1 MPLQV
6 LGNNFLIRQGVDL
19 IRRLVVIENQLLLEE
34 LDRLRSLFV
43 LLEAQDCWMLTP
55 PHEWQFSRKRV
66 LDLDHHGEEE
76 TFLPVTTLAPHQLEE
91 FCIWIFILLLTG
103 EKMS

>member
-1 MPLQV
+1 M
-6 LGNNFLIRQGVDL
+6 
-19 IRRLVVIENQLLLEE
+19 VIENQLLQEE
-34 LDRLRSLFV
+34 LDRLRSLLV
-43 LLEAQDCWMLTP
+43 LLEAQDCWMLPP

-91 FCIWIFILLLTG
+91 FCIRIIILLVTG
-103 EKMS
+103 ETLFRIL